1 MSWNPHQHRLLTA
14 LGYTVHRQISP
25 AVTAVAMA
33 SAAVP
38 PASAALTVSA
48 DAGTALLQA
57 LRKAANGRDI
67 DALALPPIEQLRSDP
82 AAKRALWPQLR
93 ALRKHH

>member
-14 LGYTVHRQISP
+14 LGYTVYRQISP
-25 AVTAVAMA
+25 AATTVAMA
-33 SAAVP
+33 SDAVP
-38 PASAALTVSA
+38 PTIAASMVTA
-48 DAGTALLQA
+48 DAGATLLQA

-67 DALALPPIEQLRSDP
+67 AALALPPIEQLRRDP

>member
-14 LGYTVHRQISP
+14 LGYTVYRQISP
-25 AVTAVAMA
+25 AATAVAMA
-33 SAAVP
+33 SDAVS
-38 PASAALTVSA
+38 PADTPESA

-67 DALALPPIEQLRSDP
+67 AALALPPIEQLRRDP